1 MKSIVDVDVRML
13 AGIAATLEGD
23 YAGSD
28 ANWIGSPFAWIKAR
42 PSRQI
47 GAIGESL
54 VAGWCAAKG
63 FDVVRSPDTDADRV
77 IAGKRIEIKYS
88 SLWTDNAIFKFQQI
102 RNQNYDYCF
111 CLGISPFDAQAWL
124 IPKPA
129 LVTVRPPSLVHQHG
143 GSRGTDTKW
152 LSFTASA
159 PPDWLGPYGGRLS
172 DVARLLRAAR

>member
-1 MKSIVDVDVRML
+1 VKSIVDVDVRML

>member
-1 MKSIVDVDVRML
+1 MKSIVEVDVRML

>member
-42 PSRQI
+42 PSRQV

-77 IAGKRIEIKYS
+77 IAGKRIEIMYS

>member
-143 GSRGTDTKW
+143 GSRGTDTKC